1 MKITR
6 EAKTAILVI
15 GSILIFIWGYSY
27 LKGKD
32 LFNSYKTFY
41 VVYDNVEG
49 LAPSAPVTLNG
60 LVIGK
65 VNAIQFKDTEKG
77 NLLVELVVKTDFP
90 ISKTSVATLYE
101 PGFGLS
107 GKQIALV
114 PDMKN
119 TQLAEDG
126 DFLSPQLKPGMF
138 AEVGDKL
145 GPLQTKVEATVT
157 SADSLLHNLNNIL
170 DKQTQQ
176 NLRIAIAEMSSTMRE
191 FNSAAHSLNGT
202 ISGNRKNIDAT
213 MANLNRTS
221 ENFAQISDSINA
233 ANIGEAVKK
242 LEKSLANVDQIV
254 NDVQSGKGSLGKL
267 LKDEGM
273 YDNLEGASKELKELL
288 ADLKNNPKRYVH
300 FSLFGKKA
308 APYKEPKEDEAKNE
322 DVKK

>member
-1 MKITR
+1 MKVSR

-60 LVIGK
+60 LTVGK
-65 VNAIQFKDTEKG
+65 VNSIQFKDTEKG

-119 TQLAEDG
+119 TQLAENG

-157 SADSLLHNLNNIL
+157 SADSLLNNLNRIL

-176 NLRIAIAEMSSTMRE
+176 NLRIAIAEMSNTMTE
-191 FNSAAHSLNGT
+191 FNKAAHTLNGT
-202 ISGNRKNIDAT
+202 LSNNKGHIDAT
-213 MANLNRTS
+213 MANLDRTS
-221 ENFAQISDSINA
+221 ANFAKVSDSLSQ
-233 ANIGEAVKK
+233 ANIGQAVKK
-242 LEKSLANVDQIV
+242 LEKSLANVDAII
-254 NDVQSGKGSLGKL
+254 NDVQSGKGTLGKL
-267 LKDEGM
+267 MKDNAM
-273 YDNLEGASKELKELL
+273 YDNLNGASKELKELL
-288 ADLKNNPKRYVH
+288 ADFKQNPKRYVH
-300 FSLFGKKA
+300 FSVFGKKGT
-308 APYKEPKEDEAKNE
+308 PYQAPKEEANTE
-322 DVKK
+322 EVKK